1 MAAIQEDVL
10 AHEDAD
16 KEVDANQ
23 SSDNEGLGFQD
34 LQTVQEG
41 NETNQMTTGEKGLLV
56 GSQSSAQPIAKKDS
70 HVASG
75 AMHQQDENEGE
86 NYDEDDFDGQEDY
99 EF

>member
-1 MAAIQEDVL
+1 
-10 AHEDAD
+10 
-16 KEVDANQ
+16 
-23 SSDNEGLGFQD
+23 
-34 LQTVQEG
+34 
-41 NETNQMTTGEKGLLV
+41 MTTGEKGLLI